1 MTTQL
6 RSGRPAEVLL
16 VEDNDN
22 DAELTRIG
30 FDLAGLAV
38 NLHRVPNGEEC
49 MDFLRK
55 QGMHAGATAPDIV
68 LLDLNMPRM
77 GGHEVLLALSRDERL
92 NHLPVV
98 VLSTSAAQGDILK
111 SYKLGCRSY
120 VVKQMDFTQFSAEI
134 KGIVDYW
141 FGLVALPPQAKS

>member
-6 RSGRPAEVLL
+6 KSGRPAEVLL
-16 VEDNDN
+16 VEDSDN

-30 FDLAGLAV
+30 FGLAGFAV
-38 NLHRVPNGEEC
+38 NLHHVANGEEC

-55 QGMHAGATAPDIV
+55 QGRHAGATAPDIV

-77 GGHEVLLALSRDERL
+77 GGHEVLQALSRDERL

-98 VLSTSAAQGDILK
+98 VLSTSAAQEDILQ

-141 FGLVALPPQAKS
+141 FRLVALPPQAES